1 MLQGIIQFF
10 ANIRG
15 LVTLASKKNI
25 EKDLK
30 VLRKKEV
37 KQLSEHFARIT
48 LYHSH
53 SWKWQAC
60 IYIQKESF
68 FAFKYIEYGNNALK
82 KTRKYAWTVS
92 SFSCGHLLS
101 RKFTT
106 WCEVYLTEVR
116 TWWWKW
122 WWRCSRWQAGGRRWR
137 SAGQSGKEWLVADR
151 ALRPTRTLPASPQS
165 DPRCRRASW
174 CCLKVASC
182 YTIEPQRTLPCWN
195 GSYAPSFNSEITIIS
210 TVITQNFICF

>member
-82 KTRKYAWTVS
+82 KPENMHELY
-92 SFSCGHLLS
+92 
-101 RKFTT
+101 
-106 WCEVYLTEVR
+106 
-116 TWWWKW
+116 
-122 WWRCSRWQAGGRRWR
+122 QA
-137 SAGQSGKEWLVADR
+137 SLVAIFSQESLPPGVKCTWLKYVPGGGSGGGVAHAGKQGVGGDEARGR
-151 ALRPTRTLPASPQS
+151 AARS
-165 DPRCRRASW
+165 
-174 CCLKVASC
+174 
-182 YTIEPQRTLPCWN
+182 
-195 GSYAPSFNSEITIIS
+195 G
-210 TVITQNFICF
+210 